1 MYLVSFVLLI
11 TFETISYPGYA
22 QEQILTHNKIILEIT
37 KQHIQEAHERIK
49 RFIHKTPVLTSQTIN
64 AISGADIFFK
74 CENFQKIGAFKI
86 RGGMNAVLSLPEE
99 KRKKGIATHSS
110 GNHAQAI
117 AYAAREVGVKAFIVM
132 PDNSPNVKVD
142 AVKGYGAEIFFC
154 EPTQQARENL
164 LQEVV
169 DKTGAEFIHPY
180 NSYEVITG
188 QATCAKE
195 LLEEIPALDFIITPV
210 GGGGLLSGSLL
221 SARYFSPSTIVYAGE
236 PEGAADAILSIK
248 SGKIEK
254 APYVKTIADG
264 LLTTLGDKTFA
275 IISKHVKDIL
285 TVSDEE
291 IIAAMRLVYER
302 MKIVVEPSAVVPLA
316 ALLKNKDLFRGK
328 RVGVIFTGG
337 NVELKKLGEW
347 F

>member
-1 MYLVSFVLLI
+1 M
-11 TFETISYPGYA
+11 
-22 QEQILTHNKIILEIT
+22 EIT
-37 KQHIQEAHERIK
+37 QQHIEEAHERIK
-49 RFIHKTPVLTSQTIN
+49 AFIHKTPVLTSKTLDNIC
-64 AISGADIFFK
+64 GAELFFK

-86 RGGMNAVLSLPEE
+86 RGGMNAVLSLPPE

-117 AYAAREVGVKAFIVM
+117 AYAAREVGTKAYIVM

-154 EPTQQARENL
+154 EPNQQAREKK

-169 DKTGAEFIHPY
+169 EKTGAEFIHPY
-180 NSYEVITG
+180 NDHRVITG
-188 QATCAKE
+188 QATAAKE
-195 LLEEIPALDFIITPV
+195 LIAEISSLDFIISPV
-210 GGGGLLSGSLL
+210 GGGGLLGGTLL
-221 SARYFSPSTIVYAGE
+221 SAHYFSPSTTVYAGE
-236 PEGAADAILSIK
+236 PEGAADAILSLRN
-248 SGKIEK
+248 GKIEK

-264 LLTTLGDKTFA
+264 LLTTLGDKTFS
-275 IISKHVKDIL
+275 IIREYVKDIL

-302 MKIVVEPSAVVPLA
+302 MKIVVEPSGVVPLA
-316 ALLKNKDLFRGK
+316 ALIKNKNLFTGK
-328 RVGVIFTGG
+328 KVGVIFSGG